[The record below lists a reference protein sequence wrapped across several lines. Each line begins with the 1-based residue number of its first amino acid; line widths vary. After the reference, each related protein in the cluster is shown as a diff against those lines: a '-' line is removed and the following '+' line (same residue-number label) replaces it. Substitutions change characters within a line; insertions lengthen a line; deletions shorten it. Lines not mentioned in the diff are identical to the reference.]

1 MEIYQKATPTR
12 SPPPA
17 AIRMMERLVEI
28 IPAAERPM
36 ETTPMNEGGN
46 LAMMAW
52 NAPYQNN
59 FHSFYSTGDWIL
71 LSINNLQI
79 WSRSY

>member
-1 MEIYQKATPTR
+1 MVYQKATPTR

-36 ETTPMNEGGN
+36 ETTPMKEGGKR
-46 LAMMAW
+46 AMMAW
-52 NAPYQNN
+52 NAPCHKND
-59 FHSFYSTGDWIL
+59 FPPFI
-71 LSINNLQI
+71 
-79 WSRSY
+79 